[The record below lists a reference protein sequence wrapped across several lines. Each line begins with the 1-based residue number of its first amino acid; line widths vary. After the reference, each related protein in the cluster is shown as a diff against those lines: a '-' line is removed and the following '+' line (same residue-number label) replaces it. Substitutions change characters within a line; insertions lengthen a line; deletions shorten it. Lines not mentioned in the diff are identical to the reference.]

1 VNKNLSL
8 LTISQVFGFTAN
20 IITVFLSGIV
30 GSQITSIKSLATLPT
45 ALSVVGTAIFTIL
58 AAKIMGKIGRRLG
71 FFFGALVSS
80 ATCLLAAFAII
91 QQNFILFCISHLILG
106 LGIAF
111 AHQYRFAA
119 AESVEKEKAP
129 KAISIL
135 MLAGIVSSFLGI
147 TLANYTKNLIPDHL
161 YVGSYLLLAVFTF
174 MPAIFFI
181 FYKNNEKT
189 KIDFNNKYNGR
200 RLSEIIFQPKFLQA
214 IIAATFAYVVMSF
227 LMTATPLSMHVMEK
241 MSLEN
246 TGLVLQFHLVAM
258 FLPSLITGH
267 LIKKFGHSNIM
278 YIGVLFFVVTIILS
292 LFEQTFA
299 NYMVA
304 LIFLGLGW
312 NFLFIS
318 GTSLVVL
325 TYKEEEKFR
334 VQGIND
340 LIVFSTMALA
350 SLSAGI
356 LLSLTSWATMNLI
369 CIPFLVLIVYSTFRA
384 DILTKKRKSFDRI
397 ASYERQEISLIEF

>member
-1 VNKNLSL
+1 
-8 LTISQVFGFTAN
+8 
-20 IITVFLSGIV
+20 
-30 GSQITSIKSLATLPT
+30 
-45 ALSVVGTAIFTIL
+45 
-58 AAKIMGKIGRRLG
+58 
-71 FFFGALVSS
+71 
-80 ATCLLAAFAII
+80 
-91 QQNFILFCISHLILG
+91 LG
-106 LGIAF
+106 LAF

-119 AESVEKEKAP
+119 AESVEKEKVP

-161 YVGSYLLLAVFTF
+161 YVGSYLMLAVFTF

-181 FYKNNEKT
+181 FYNNNEKT

-200 RLSEIIFQPKFLQA
+200 RLFEIIFQPRFLQA
-214 IIAATFAYVVMSF
+214 IFAASFAYAVMSF

-241 MSLEN
+241 MSLEK

-267 LIKKFGHSNIM
+267 LIKKFGHSNII
-278 YIGVLFFVVTIILS
+278 YIGVLFYVVTVILS
-292 LFEQTFA
+292 LFEQTYL

-325 TYKEEEKFR
+325 TYKEEEKFKA
-334 VQGIND
+334 QGIND
-340 LIVFSTMALA
+340 LIVFTTMALA

-356 LLSLTSWATMNLI
+356 MLSLTSWTTMNLL
-369 CIPFLVLIVYSTFRA
+369 CIPFLVLIIYSSFRA
-384 DILTKKRKSFDRI
+384 DMLSKK
-397 ASYERQEISLIEF
+397 

>member
-1 VNKNLSL
+1 MNKNLSIL
-8 LTISQVFGFTAN
+8 ALSQVFGFTAN

-30 GSQITSIKSLATLPT
+30 GSQIASIKSLSTLPT
-45 ALSVVGTAIFTIL
+45 SLSVLGTAIFTIL
-58 AAKIMGKIGRRLG
+58 AAKIMRKIGRRLG
-71 FFFGALVSS
+71 FIFGALVSS
-80 ATCLLAAFAII
+80 VTCLLAVLAII

-129 KAISIL
+129 KAISTL

-147 TLANYTKNLIPDHL
+147 TLANYTKNFIPGHL
-161 YVGSYLLLAVFTF
+161 YVGSYLLLAAFTF
-174 MPAIFFI
+174 IPALLFI
-181 FYKNNEKT
+181 FYKNDEKE
-189 KIDFNNKYNGR
+189 KINFNDKYNGR
-200 RLSEIIFQPKFLQA
+200 SLSQIIFQPRFLQA
-214 IIAATFAYVVMSF
+214 IIAAAFAYAVMSF

-241 MSLEN
+241 MSLEK
-246 TGLVLQFHLVAM
+246 TGIVLQFHLVAM

-267 LIKKFGHSNIM
+267 LIKKFGHSNII
-278 YIGVLFFVVTIILS
+278 YIGVFFYVVTIILS
-292 LFEQTFA
+292 IFEQTFS

-312 NFLFIS
+312 NFLFIA

-340 LIVFSTMALA
+340 LIVFSTMAVA

-356 LLSLTSWATMNLI
+356 LLTLTSWKTMNLI
-369 CIPFLVLIVYSTFRA
+369 CIPILVLIVYSTFRA
-384 DILTKKRKSFDRI
+384 DILSKK
-397 ASYERQEISLIEF
+397 

>member
-1 VNKNLSL
+1 MNRNLSL
-8 LTISQVFGFTAN
+8 LISSQIFAFTAN

-30 GSQITSIKSLATLPT
+30 GSQITHIKSLSTLPT
-45 ALSVVGTAIFTIL
+45 ALSVLGTAIFTIL
-58 AAKIMGKIGRRLG
+58 AAKIMGKIGRKLG
-71 FFFGALVSS
+71 FIFGALASS
-80 ATCLLAAFAII
+80 TTCLLAVYAII

-119 AESVEKEKAP
+119 AESVEKEKVP
-129 KAISIL
+129 KAISLL

-161 YVGSYLLLAVFTF
+161 YVGSYLLLALFTF

-181 FYKNNEKT
+181 FYKNNEEENMNL
-189 KIDFNNKYNGR
+189 NNKNKGR
-200 RLSEIIFQPKFLQA
+200 KLSEIIFQPRFLQA
-214 IIAATFAYVVMSF
+214 ITAAAFAYAVMAF

-241 MSLEN
+241 MSLEE
-246 TGLVLQFHLVAM
+246 TGIVLQFHLVAM
-258 FLPSLITGH
+258 FLPSLITGN
-267 LIKKFGHSNIM
+267 LIKRFGHSNII
-278 YIGVLFFVVTIILS
+278 YIGVLFYAVTIILS
-292 LFEQTFA
+292 LFEQTFT
-299 NYMVA
+299 NYMIA

-356 LLSLTSWATMNLI
+356 ILSLTNWKTMNLI
-369 CIPFLVLIVYSTFRA
+369 CMPFLILIIAFTLRA
-384 DILTKKRKSFDRI
+384 NLIYKKN
-397 ASYERQEISLIEF
+397 